1 MCRLAKSAKRP
12 FCCKVL
18 CHNLCVLV
26 QSMYER
32 GIVPTFWAGA
42 VTAWQTGRGRYRTC
56 PQKRPFAPQR
66 QCAGA
71 GTLVAVAP
79 LTGTLV

>member
-1 MCRLAKSAKRP
+1 
-12 FCCKVL
+12 
-18 CHNLCVLV
+18 VLV

-42 VTAWQTGRGRYRTC
+42 VTAWQTGRGQVRYL
-56 PQKRPFAPQR
+56 PPKRPFAPQR